1 MPKSERESFILS
13 QFSSVTVIPVAMP
26 ANPVCTPALYADLQ
40 TSLLLITTEGADAVG
55 GALSVTTVDDTVF
68 VSAVTIEEEQRATK
82 STVKNVLMFLI
93 VSPVLLF
100 SVFV

>member
-1 MPKSERESFILS
+1 MPDAI
-13 QFSSVTVIPVAMP
+13 P
-26 ANPVCTPALYADLQ
+26 ANPVCNAALYADLQ
-40 TSLLLITTEGADAVG
+40 TSLLLMTIEGADAVG

-93 VSPVLLF
+93 ISPV
-100 SVFV
+100 